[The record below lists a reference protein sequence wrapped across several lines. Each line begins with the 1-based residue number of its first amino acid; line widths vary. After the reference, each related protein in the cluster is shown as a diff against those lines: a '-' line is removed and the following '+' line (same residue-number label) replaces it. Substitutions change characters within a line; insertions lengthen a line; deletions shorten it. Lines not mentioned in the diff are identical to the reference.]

1 MTVTNSTPADKRGV
15 LAIGN
20 AIVDVLAQ
28 VDDGFLQQHGMNKA
42 HMTLIDAERAEAIYA
57 AMPAAKVRMSGGS
70 AANTAAGIAM
80 LGGAVRFVGRVRND
94 ELGDAFSADIR
105 KIGVGF
111 DTSPAQDGP
120 ATARCLILVTPDA
133 QRTMNTYLGA
143 CAQMTPEDIDPAAIA
158 AAQVTYL
165 EGYLWDQPHAKEAMR
180 KAMRLTHEAGGK
192 VAMTLSDAFCVE
204 RHRAEFQHLVEHNI
218 DILFANE
225 SEIVS
230 LYQTSDFDGALQH
243 VRDHVDVAALT
254 RSEKGSVILAGQN
267 VHIIDAVPGVSVVD
281 TTGAG
286 DLYAAGFL
294 HGYVEGFDLHACGRL
309 GSLCAA
315 EVISHVGARP
325 QIDLKPFVAQALKG

>member
-1 MTVTNSTPADKRGV
+1 MSQHKTAV
-15 LAIGN
+15 LAVGN

-28 VDDGFLQQHGMNKA
+28 VDDAFLQQHGMAKA
-42 HMTLIDAERAEAIYA
+42 HMTLIDAARAEAIYA

-80 LGGAVRFVGRVRND
+80 LGGSVRFVGRLRDD
-94 ELGDAFSADIR
+94 ELGQAFSQDIR
-105 KIGVGF
+105 KIGVAF
-111 DTSPAQDGP
+111 DTLPATDGP

-143 CAQMTPEDIDPAAIA
+143 CAEMTPDDIDANAVA
-158 AAQVTYL
+158 EAKVTYL
-165 EGYLWDQPHAKEAMR
+165 EGYLWDQPRAKEAMR

-204 RHRAEFQHLVEHNI
+204 RHRAEFLHLVEHNI

-225 SEIVS
+225 SEITA
-230 LYQTSDFDGALQH
+230 LYQSKDFDGALQH
-243 VRDHVDVAALT
+243 VRQHVEVAALT
-254 RSEKGSVILAGQN
+254 RSEKGSVIIAGQS

-294 HGYVEGFDLHACGRL
+294 HGYTQHFDLHACGRL

-325 QIDLKPFVAQALKG
+325 QIALKPFVQQARQA